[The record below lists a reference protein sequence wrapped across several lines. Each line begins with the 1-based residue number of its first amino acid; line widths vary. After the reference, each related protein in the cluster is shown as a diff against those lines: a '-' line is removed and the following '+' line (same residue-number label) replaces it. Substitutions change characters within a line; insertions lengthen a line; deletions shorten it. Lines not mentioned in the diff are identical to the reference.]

1 MPLWLTFLLSAGLVI
16 VAGARLAYDGETIAE
31 GTGLGSMWIGAIL
44 VAAATS
50 LPELLTDANAV
61 LQGHPGLA
69 VGDLFGSNMA
79 NMLILAVADICT
91 RQPRLLTR
99 VAINQALVGI
109 LAICLALLAGVGV
122 AARDGSLLGLGWAA
136 LAVAFTYVA
145 GMRVIFYN
153 RPEPPFRTE
162 AEVAEAKPSRLAL
175 RRAILGFTAAALVLL
190 IAAPALARSTAG
202 LADQLGISL
211 GFAGMLL
218 LAITTSLPEAAVSV
232 AGIRSGSYN
241 LVVGNLLGSN
251 CFNMAALVPLDIIDG
266 PGSIL
271 AKVDPSLTIGAF
283 AGAILMT
290 LGLIDVLNKSER
302 RIWMIEPGPAFM
314 VLGYFAGLY
323 LSFRAGG

>member
-1 MPLWLTFLLSAGLVI
+1 MPEWVTFLLSAGAVVL
-16 VAGARLAYDGETIAE
+16 AGARLAHDGEIIAE

-50 LPELLTDANAV
+50 LPELLTDIAAV
-61 LQGHPGLA
+61 LQNHAGLA

-91 RQPRLLTR
+91 RKPRLLTR

-109 LAICLALLAGVGV
+109 LAICLALLAAVGV
-122 AARDGSLLGLGWAA
+122 ATRSGSAFGLGWATI
-136 LAVAFTYVA
+136 AVGFTYVA
-145 GMRVIFYN
+145 GMRVIFHN
-153 RPEPPFRTE
+153 RPEPPFRSE
-162 AEVAEAKPSRLAL
+162 AEVAEARPSSASL
-175 RRAILGFTAAALVLL
+175 RRAVVGFTFAALVLL

-202 LADQLGISL
+202 LADQLGISM

-232 AGIRSGSYN
+232 AGVRAGSYN

-251 CFNMAALVPLDIIDG
+251 CFNMAALIPLDLVHG
-266 PGSIL
+266 RGSIFE
-271 AKVDPSLTIGAF
+271 AVDPSLTIGAL

-290 LGLIDVLNKSER
+290 LALMDVLNKSER
-302 RIWMIEPGPAFM
+302 RVWMIEPGPAFM
-314 VLGYFAGLY
+314 VLAYFAGLY
-323 LSFRAGG
+323 LAFTTGG